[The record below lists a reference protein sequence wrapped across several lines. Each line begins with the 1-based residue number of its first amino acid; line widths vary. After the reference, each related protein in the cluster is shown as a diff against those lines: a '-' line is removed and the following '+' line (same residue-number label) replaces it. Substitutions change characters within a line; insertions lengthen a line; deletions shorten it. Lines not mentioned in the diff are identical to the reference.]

1 MITMTDPVY
10 FQLQPLLVARK
21 KYYQLIHLL
30 FFEPLGSEIFVEIR
44 NHGNLH
50 ELEEIH
56 EGGKILQNVFEQLTE
71 EQIKREYEEFH
82 RLFVGPGP
90 LVAPPW
96 ESYYRSREH
105 LLFEEWTY
113 QVREQ
118 YHQFGLQFKN
128 ENNEPDDHLLLELE
142 FMLSLID
149 FSLQEPR
156 KDRVIEL
163 ISSQI
168 HFLEEHLTIWV
179 PYFCKRI
186 IEHTGSQL
194 YLGAAML
201 LEALLSFDLTTL
213 LEVREALNDVR

>member
-1 MITMTDPVY
+1 MITVTDPIHI
-10 FQLQPLLVARK
+10 QLQPLLLARK
-21 KYYQLIHLL
+21 KYYQFIHLL
-30 FFEPLGSEIFVEIR
+30 FLEPSGSEILVKIR
-44 NHGNLH
+44 NHGNLQ

-71 EQIKREYEEFH
+71 EQINREYEEFH

-96 ESYYRSREH
+96 ESFYRSREH

-149 FSLQEPR
+149 LSLQEAR
-156 KDRVIEL
+156 IERVIEL
-163 ISSQI
+163 ILSQI

-179 PYFCKRI
+179 PDFCKRI

-201 LEALLSFDLTTL
+201 LEDLLSSDLTTL
-213 LEVREALNDVR
+213 LEVREALNDVG

>member
-1 MITMTDPVY
+1 MTTVTDPIHI
-10 FQLQPLLVARK
+10 QLQPLLLARK

-30 FFEPLGSEIFVEIR
+30 FLEPSGSEILVEIR
-44 NHGNLH
+44 NHGNLQ

-71 EQIKREYEEFH
+71 EQIKREYEEFQ

-96 ESYYRSREH
+96 ESFYRSREH

-149 FSLQEPR
+149 LSLQEAR
-156 KDRVIEL
+156 IERVIEL
-163 ISSQI
+163 IFSQNGCS
-168 HFLEEHLTIWV
+168 
-179 PYFCKRI
+179 CK
-186 IEHTGSQL
+186 
-194 YLGAAML
+194 Y
-201 LEALLSFDLTTL
+201 
-213 LEVREALNDVR
+213 

>member
-1 MITMTDPVY
+1 MTTVTDPIHI
-10 FQLQPLLVARK
+10 QLQPLLLARK

-30 FFEPLGSEIFVEIR
+30 FLEPSGSEILVEIR
-44 NHGNLH
+44 NHGNLQ

-56 EGGKILQNVFEQLTE
+56 EGGKILRNVFEQLTE
-71 EQIKREYEEFH
+71 EQIKPEYEEFH

-96 ESYYRSREH
+96 ESFYRSREH

-149 FSLQEPR
+149 LSLQE
-156 KDRVIEL
+156 DQIERVIEL
-163 ISSQI
+163 ILSQI

-179 PYFCKRI
+179 PDFCKRI

-201 LEALLSFDLTTL
+201 LEDLLSFDLTTL
-213 LEVREALNDVR
+213 LEVREALNDVG

>member
-30 FFEPLGSEIFVEIR
+30 FFEPLGSETFVEII

-201 LEALLSFDLTTL
+201 LAALLSFDLTTL